1 MRVQR
6 LRDVRPWPESAMRL
20 AEKILTC
27 AALRAT
33 KDEVLDLKIILAW
46 TFEAFAAVSGD
57 DYAAQH
63 G

>member
-1 MRVQR
+1 
-6 LRDVRPWPESAMRL
+6 MRL

-46 TFEAFAAVSGD
+46 TFEAFAAASGD
-57 DYAAQH
+57 DYASQH

>member
-1 MRVQR
+1 MC
-6 LRDVRPWPESAMRL
+6 L
-20 AEKILTC
+20 AEIILTC